1 LLCPH
6 CRSRV
11 RLSRR
16 GRREQNGS
24 EGEPPSVAAT
34 PTPTISNEPT
44 SAETI
49 SFWASHSSPCPPSHC
64 TPFPGATISAT
75 MLSMISKQPLTARMI
90 ATGNAK
96 LQTPRRIP
104 LNRKSNSRIGNAS
117 RNPNAPWA
125 KTVVMIAGEME
136 KIFRPNSERHFLIGV
151 MRADRVQNYECRQQD
166 PGSVGKLQPSVG
178 QREPADKNNQ
188 QNILQHPRLP
198 IQRLNRR
205 DDPDRRANRD

>member
-1 LLCPH
+1 MF
-6 CRSRV
+6 RSASSSPQPTPVPSLPLARAS
-11 RLSRR
+11 LPAGETGTEWKR
-16 GRREQNGS
+16 GRA
-24 EGEPPSVAAT
+24 SVRCSNAT
-34 PTPTISNEPT
+34 TPTISNEPT

-90 ATGNAK
+90 PTGNAK

-125 KTVVMIAGEME
+125 KTVVMIAREME
-136 KIFRPNSERHFLIGV
+136 KIFRPNSERHFLIGLIAA
-151 MRADRVQNYECRQQD
+151 M
-166 PGSVGKLQPSVG
+166 
-178 QREPADKNNQ
+178 
-188 QNILQHPRLP
+188 
-198 IQRLNRR
+198 IQIAAQIAINATTSLFDWFN
-205 DDPDRRANRD
+205 